1 MKDDGG
7 GIYTWAPSVEKAFYG
22 MKIIGNI
29 IRNGIGNIDGVD
41 DGNETVWTDGIYLD
55 NCSSFIEVFGNT
67 ISKCAR
73 AGIFPYRGQG
83 HHIHHNTSYDNKYG
97 IRFQDDLGSVIND
110 TLENNLFI
118 AKYAYQMPALFY
130 APHNNIGTLGFFDS
144 NNYVKPVDSN
154 FIIEITT
161 GMGSQYRREILSLAN
176 WRQQYKLDVHSKESP
191 ATINTFSY
199 TSASENKFSNG
210 SFNSNIAGSSIW
222 SANNN
227 LVTSWNN
234 NKIDGG
240 SLQVAYNHASPGVTM
255 PNVSFEVGSIN
266 PEKNY
271 VLKFSSIGN
280 LDNKTL
286 YASLRNLQANWE
298 DLTEPVPTVIST
310 SRTDNEILF
319 NFPKGV
325 SSGAITL
332 TWNDLDLNDTFWID
346 NVELFEANVSEN
358 NVDDYIFFKYNA
370 STSNITFS
378 LPGSF
383 MDVTGKLYSGNITLA
398 PFTSIVLIKDRN
410 PGKKNPPI
418 AHAGTP
424 QTISLPT
431 DKVDLSGSGT
441 SLTSNKLNYKW
452 VKLSGPQADVIAQ
465 RDSAFT
471 NVTNLS
477 EGTFVY
483 ELTVTDEDGLFGKDT
498 TQVKVVAASNIPP
511 VAHAGSDIIITL
523 PVNNTTLSGSG
534 TDADGTVVSYVWNK
548 ISGPAAFSIVNTTS
562 AITGISGLVQ
572 GTYKFELKVTD
583 NDGAIGKDTMQVIV
597 NPAAN
602 IPPVSKA
609 GDNKYIT
616 LPVNQTALEG
626 KGTDIDGTV
635 VSYLWTKISGP
646 ASFNIV
652 NAASP
657 VTDVTGLIQGTY
669 EFELKVMDNNG
680 AVGKDTMQ
688 VIVNK
693 ASNIPPVA
701 NAGKD
706 INIIFPVNSV
716 ILNGSGTDA
725 DGFVVNYLW
734 KQISGPSESL
744 INEPNAA
751 NPNISNLMGGNYL
764 FELTVTDNEG
774 ATGKDNMIVS
784 VDLGRMTSVVNCIN
798 VYPNPVKEIATLEIT
813 TIKPNGTNLL
823 IIVSDI
829 NGKIVY
835 RKTKKVD
842 QPIMNE
848 KVDMTGFAKGVYN
861 ATVYLAKNEKQ
872 TLKIVKL

>member
-1 MKDDGG
+1 MKPFNPKHDRSVLADFVNPFLKIIFFLFFHLTVIWAKADNYYLSNAGNDENDGRLPSTAWKTLAKVNSYKNFKPGDNILFKKGDIFYGNINLANTSWPYVNNGTEGNPIIFGSFGIGEKPIITGFTNVNKWTSLGGNIWESSGAISELSECNLVTINGVNTPMGRYPNSSWGKIGSATQNSITDNNLAGKDFTGGEVVTRVERPVIERYQLTSQSGNTIRFNTGNDGYGPNQGWGYFIQNHPATLDTLNEWYFNPITKKLRIYSNVEPKNVKATTIDTLITILVTHFLTFNDINFSGANKDIFVIGSSKHITIQNCDFNYAGENAIWGKNFWKDIDSDSLKIMNSTFRNTNNYAIFLENEKKNAYIGHNLFDSTALIEGSLTAGDAKGIPIMSTGNSSLIEYNTVTNSGYSAIFFQGNGTIIKNNVVDNFCLLKDDGG

-29 IRNGIGNIDGVD
+29 IRNGIGNIDGVN

-55 NCSSFIEVFGNT
+55 NRSSFIEVSGNT

-110 TLENNLFI
+110 TIENNLFI
-118 AKYAYQMPALFY
+118 AKYAYQMPALFN

-210 SFNSNIAGSSIW
+210 SFNSNIAGSSVW

-234 NKIDGG
+234 NNKLDGS

-358 NVDDYIFFKYNA
+358 NVDDYIFNY
-370 STSNITFS
+370 ID
-378 LPGSF
+378 LI
-383 MDVTGKLYSGNITLA
+383 VTYLL
-398 PFTSIVLIKDRN
+398 FT
-410 PGKKNPPI
+410 
-418 AHAGTP
+418 H
-424 QTISLPT
+424 
-431 DKVDLSGSGT
+431 
-441 SLTSNKLNYKW
+441 
-452 VKLSGPQADVIAQ
+452 
-465 RDSAFT
+465 
-471 NVTNLS
+471 
-477 EGTFVY
+477 
-483 ELTVTDEDGLFGKDT
+483 
-498 TQVKVVAASNIPP
+498 
-511 VAHAGSDIIITL
+511 
-523 PVNNTTLSGSG
+523 
-534 TDADGTVVSYVWNK
+534 
-548 ISGPAAFSIVNTTS
+548 
-562 AITGISGLVQ
+562 
-572 GTYKFELKVTD
+572 
-583 NDGAIGKDTMQVIV
+583 
-597 NPAAN
+597 
-602 IPPVSKA
+602 
-609 GDNKYIT
+609 
-616 LPVNQTALEG
+616 
-626 KGTDIDGTV
+626 
-635 VSYLWTKISGP
+635 
-646 ASFNIV
+646 
-652 NAASP
+652 
-657 VTDVTGLIQGTY
+657 
-669 EFELKVMDNNG
+669 
-680 AVGKDTMQ
+680 
-688 VIVNK
+688 
-693 ASNIPPVA
+693 
-701 NAGKD
+701 
-706 INIIFPVNSV
+706 
-716 ILNGSGTDA
+716 
-725 DGFVVNYLW
+725 
-734 KQISGPSESL
+734 
-744 INEPNAA
+744 
-751 NPNISNLMGGNYL
+751 
-764 FELTVTDNEG
+764 
-774 ATGKDNMIVS
+774 
-784 VDLGRMTSVVNCIN
+784 
-798 VYPNPVKEIATLEIT
+798 
-813 TIKPNGTNLL
+813 
-823 IIVSDI
+823 
-829 NGKIVY
+829 
-835 RKTKKVD
+835 
-842 QPIMNE
+842 
-848 KVDMTGFAKGVYN
+848 
-861 ATVYLAKNEKQ
+861 
-872 TLKIVKL
+872 